1 MKLLVAAA
9 LVAAVAGVYAS
20 GLHHQLAPEAMGQAL
35 RDAGPAGAV
44 GFVLALSLLQPMG
57 ISVFLF
63 LLTASLVWSAPAAIG
78 LAWLGSLGSATVSFG
93 FARFLAYDQVQAR
106 IPQRLRRYDKRLER
120 DGFRTVLVLRLVFF
134 TNPWLQ
140 LLFGVSKLRFRSMM
154 LATAIGNLP
163 WVVFW
168 ILLGASAR
176 AWLAANPL
184 ESLPWAWVGLGVVL
198 LLAALAAAYG
208 FRILVARR
216 G

>member
-93 FARFLAYDQVQAR
+93 FAR